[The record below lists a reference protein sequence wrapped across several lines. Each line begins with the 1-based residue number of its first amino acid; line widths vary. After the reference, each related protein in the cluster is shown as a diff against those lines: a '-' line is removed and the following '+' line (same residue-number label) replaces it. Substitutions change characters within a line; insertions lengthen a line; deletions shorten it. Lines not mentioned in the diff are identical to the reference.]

1 MSETPSLSADE
12 RAELERLRSEV
23 ATLRSEVQ
31 AGGAKLTPPGAAVG
45 GRQRWRTIVA
55 TLCIWVGRR
64 GTAGLV
70 QRLDLPAGLG
80 QPATGPRPL
89 SGPVGPRRPRGN
101 RLTAPCPLTDDGIEA
116 LA

>member
-1 MSETPSLSADE
+1 MSEIPSLSAEE

-23 ATLRSEVQ
+23 ATLRSQVQ
-31 AGGAKLTPPGAAVG
+31 AGGAKPTRPWAAVG

-55 TLCIWVGRR
+55 TLYIWVGCR
-64 GTAGLV
+64 GTSGLA
-70 QRLDLPAGLG
+70 QGLDLAAGPG

-89 SGPVGPRRPRGN
+89 PGPVGPRRPRGN
-101 RLTAPCPLTDDGIEA
+101 RLTAPCPLTDGGIED